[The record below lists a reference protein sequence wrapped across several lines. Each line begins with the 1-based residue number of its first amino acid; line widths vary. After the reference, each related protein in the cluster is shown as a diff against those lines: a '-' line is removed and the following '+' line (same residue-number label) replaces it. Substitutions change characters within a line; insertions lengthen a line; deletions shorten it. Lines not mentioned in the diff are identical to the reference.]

1 METGSTEAECCL
13 SSLLL
18 QLEVPFISELSNEW
32 NDHIK
37 TYNSRVSRTP
47 LAIALPST
55 AEHVQRAVTCAV
67 KAGAKVQARCGGHSY
82 GSFSGGG
89 PNILVVDLAKFTG
102 IELEAGNIA
111 KVGGG
116 VRLGRLAVTLYEL
129 NKRALPHGTSPQ
141 VGVGGHF
148 THGGFGYSSR
158 AWGLAVETIA
168 AMDVVLASGDLIHVT
183 EKSHPSLFFVR
194 PHHCLGRFK
203 QLLT

>member
-1 METGSTEAECCL
+1 MEPGSTEAKCCL
-13 SSLLL
+13 SSLLS
-18 QLEVPFISELSNEW
+18 QLEVPFISDLSTEW

-37 TYNSRVSRTP
+37 TYNWRVPRTP

-55 AEHVQRAVTCAV
+55 TQHVRDAVTCAV

-89 PNILVVDLAKFTG
+89 PNTLVVDLANFAG
-102 IELEAGNIA
+102 IELEPDNIA

-158 AWGLAVETIA
+158 AWGLAVETIV
-168 AMDVVLASGDLIHVT
+168 AMDVVLANGDLVHVT

-194 PHHCLGRFK
+194 PHHCPG
-203 QLLT
+203 